1 MPDKKYKPFK
11 RGNGTVDDSYK
22 GRNTLN
28 KVKFDQPLDDIA
40 MRGSPLDLR
49 YGDLYY
55 ALSYRGGGDYTSEDD
70 WEDTNPNTKHQWW
83 EVLEAQRMDDD
94 YNYTSN
100 DSKVCR
106 VFAYVYPVDA
116 FGNALTKAQIKKM
129 PGGESYLRSIE
140 TRGYA
145 KMTEWRGDPEDP
157 IKNIPI
163 LRVPTRSV
171 TDYYGNKELGRNISY
186 KKEPDTSNWGGRNA
200 TVMYDTD
207 DRGNRIPS
215 EEGLSKWQAEHPGE
229 TYDPEFDSISGM
241 PEDKAYKNAI
251 IKFQGTKAERQ
262 AYAKRKAAEEDKENS
277 LRAAHEKKFGTGDST
292 MYSCFSGFYKQFDDY
307 QIAAGMSDEDIE
319 LLKGYVKDFG
329 YHKGESPFKTKKEL
343 KNWVIEHHGDW
354 EAAEEAIGN
363 VSSQFAQARANAW
376 GY

>member
-129 PGGESYLRSIE
+129 PGGESYLRSI
-140 TRGYA
+140 
-145 KMTEWRGDPEDP
+145 
-157 IKNIPI
+157 
-163 LRVPTRSV
+163 
-171 TDYYGNKELGRNISY
+171 
-186 KKEPDTSNWGGRNA
+186 
-200 TVMYDTD
+200 
-207 DRGNRIPS
+207 
-215 EEGLSKWQAEHPGE
+215 
-229 TYDPEFDSISGM
+229 
-241 PEDKAYKNAI
+241 
-251 IKFQGTKAERQ
+251 
-262 AYAKRKAAEEDKENS
+262 
-277 LRAAHEKKFGTGDST
+277 
-292 MYSCFSGFYKQFDDY
+292 
-307 QIAAGMSDEDIE
+307 
-319 LLKGYVKDFG
+319 
-329 YHKGESPFKTKKEL
+329 
-343 KNWVIEHHGDW
+343 
-354 EAAEEAIGN
+354 
-363 VSSQFAQARANAW
+363 
-376 GY
+376 

>member
-1 MPDKKYKPFK
+1 MPDKKLKPFK
-11 RGNGTVDDSYK
+11 RGNGTVDDTSK

-55 ALSYRGGGDYTSEDD
+55 ALSYSGGGDYTSEDD

-83 EVLEAQRMDDD
+83 EVLEAQHMDDD

-100 DSKVCR
+100 SSKVCR
-106 VFAYVYPVDA
+106 VFVYSYPVDE

-140 TRGYA
+140 NRGYA
-145 KMTEWRGDPEDP
+145 KMTEWRGDSEDP
-157 IKNIPI
+157 ISNIPI
-163 LRVPTRSV
+163 LRVPTSSV
-171 TDYYGNKELGRNISY
+171 TDYYGNKELGRKISY
-186 KKEPDTSNWGGRNA
+186 SKEPDASRWGARNA

-215 EEGLSKWQAEHPGE
+215 DEGLAKWQSEHPGE

-262 AYAKRKAAEEDKENS
+262 AYAKRKAAEEDKANS

-292 MYSCFSGFYKQFDDY
+292 MWSCFIGYYSQFDDY

-319 LLKGYVKDFG
+319 LLKKYAKEFA
-329 YHKGESPFKTKKEL
+329 YHRDCPFDSKKEF
-343 KNWVIEHHGDW
+343 KNWVLEHHGDW
-354 EAAEEAIGN
+354 EATKEAISN
-363 VSSQFAQARANAW
+363 ISSQFATARANAW

>member
-1 MPDKKYKPFK
+1 
-11 RGNGTVDDSYK
+11 
-22 GRNTLN
+22 
-28 KVKFDQPLDDIA
+28 
-40 MRGSPLDLR
+40 
-49 YGDLYY
+49 
-55 ALSYRGGGDYTSEDD
+55 
-70 WEDTNPNTKHQWW
+70 
-83 EVLEAQRMDDD
+83 
-94 YNYTSN
+94 
-100 DSKVCR
+100 
-106 VFAYVYPVDA
+106 
-116 FGNALTKAQIKKM
+116 
-129 PGGESYLRSIE
+129 
-140 TRGYA
+140 
-145 KMTEWRGDPEDP
+145 MTEWRGDPEDP

-186 KKEPDTSNWGGRNA
+186 SKEPNTSNWGGRNA

-215 EEGLSKWQAEHPGE
+215 DEGLTKWQSEHPGE